1 MDWSFGDVLW
11 TTFVIFVWAMFLV
24 ILINVLIDLFRSR
37 DLSGWM
43 KAIWVLVLVVL
54 PLIGVLIYLIARGGG
69 MAQRAAE
76 AQQRDVAQLKQ
87 MVGSPGTPADQIA
100 QAKALLDS
108 GAIDQAEYGKL
119 KAQALA

>member
-43 KAIWVLVLVVL
+43 KAIWVLVLVAL

-69 MAQRAAE
+69 MAERAAD
-76 AQQRDVAQLKQ
+76 AQQRDVAKLKE
-87 MVGSPGTPADQIA
+87 MVGSAGTPADQIA

-108 GAIDQAEYGKL
+108 GAIDQAEYEKL
-119 KAQALA
+119 KAKALA

>member
-76 AQQRDVAQLKQ
+76 AQQRDVAQLKE
-87 MVGSPGTPADQIA
+87 MVGTAGTPADQIA

-108 GAIDQAEYGKL
+108 GAIDQAEYEKL
-119 KAQALA
+119 KAKALA